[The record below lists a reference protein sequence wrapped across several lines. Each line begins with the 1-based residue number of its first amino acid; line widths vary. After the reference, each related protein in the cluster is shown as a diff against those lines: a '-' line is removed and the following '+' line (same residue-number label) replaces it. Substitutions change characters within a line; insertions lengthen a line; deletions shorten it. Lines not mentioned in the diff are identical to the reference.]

1 MGLPFS
7 HLPFSRKEII
17 LEEPVFVKHE
27 KANRFFVSFSHFY
40 KIMLGMVAYYIP
52 FPSIL
57 TAFLQRLRGVKLKR
71 LSDVFIG
78 YHVLIDSV
86 NPEYVEI
93 GEGVWITREVKIIT
107 HFNPTPAIK
116 ELAGGKYVKK
126 VSIGKGALILVGAII
141 LPGVRIGEGAVVG
154 AGSVVTKDVPDYTI
168 VGGNPAKVIKS
179 LKTESARR

>member
-1 MGLPFS
+1 M
-7 HLPFSRKEII
+7 
-17 LEEPVFVKHE
+17 EEPIFVKDE
-27 KANRFFVSFSHFY
+27 KPNRFFVSFSHFY
-40 KIMLGMVAYYIP
+40 RILLGMVAYYIP

-57 TAFLQRLRGVKLKR
+57 IAFLQRLRGVKLHR

-93 GEGVWITREVKIIT
+93 GEGVWIAREVKIIT
-107 HFNPTPAIK
+107 HFNPTPLIK
-116 ELAGGKYVKK
+116 KFVGGRFVKR

-154 AGSVVTKDVPDYTI
+154 AGAVVTKDVPDYTW
-168 VGGNPAKVIKS
+168 VAGNPARTIKTFDP
-179 LKTESARR
+179 KAEGKE